1 MVGRGWNGREPK
13 DIMFWVCFRKFARK
27 GESPF
32 SLFCILL
39 SPRTEPSPVSS
50 TAEPHFGPMGSCS
63 LERDLD
69 HQLAPLF
76 L

>member
-39 SPRTEPSPVSS
+39 SPRQ
-50 TAEPHFGPMGSCS
+50 S
-63 LERDLD
+63 LV
-69 HQLAPLF
+69 QLALQLSHILGPWALAR
-76 L
+76 